1 MASGT
6 DPGGAPAP
14 DWDRAA
20 STNPAQ
26 WPLGRLLSAAARR
39 VEQEW
44 NAHLA
49 TWDLNHASMP
59 VLVHL
64 MRSPLSQRELARR
77 CAVTEQTMSRILARL
92 ERTGYVQRRPDP
104 ADLRRHVISITDAGS
119 VVVREASDPRV
130 AEEMT
135 VRGLTGDQVHQLRE
149 LLAVVAL
156 ARSGPAAGPE
166 AGDGSAAGS
175 AGVDVADSLSH
186 D

>member
-1 MASGT
+1 MAFGSS
-6 DPGGAPAP
+6 PAGAPAP

-20 STNPAQ
+20 SADPAQ

-49 TWDLNHASMP
+49 TWDLNHASLP

-64 MRSPLSQRELARR
+64 VRSPLSQRELAAR
-77 CAVTEQTMSRILARL
+77 CAITEQTMSRVLARL

-104 ADLRRHVISITDAGS
+104 ADLRRHVISITDAGRT
-119 VVVREASDPRV
+119 VVREASDPRV

-135 VRGLTGDQVHQLRE
+135 VRGLTADQVRQLRA

-156 ARSGPAAGPE
+156 ARSGTEDAGTGGTAEP
-166 AGDGSAAGS
+166 GDPGLDGT
-175 AGVDVADSLSH
+175 DSLS
-186 D
+186 DD

>member
-49 TWDLNHASMP
+49 TWDLNHASLP

-64 MRSPLSQRELARR
+64 VRSPLSQRELAAR
-77 CAVTEQTMSRILARL
+77 CAITEQTMSRILARL

-104 ADLRRHVISITDAGS
+104 ADLRRHVISITYAGR
-119 VVVREASDPRV
+119 VVVGEASDPRV

-135 VRGLTGDQVHQLRE
+135 VRGLTGDKVHQLRE

-156 ARSGPAAGPE
+156 ARPEPAAAAR
-166 AGDGSAAGS
+166 AGDTTADGLDGR
-175 AGVDVADSLSH
+175 DSLSH